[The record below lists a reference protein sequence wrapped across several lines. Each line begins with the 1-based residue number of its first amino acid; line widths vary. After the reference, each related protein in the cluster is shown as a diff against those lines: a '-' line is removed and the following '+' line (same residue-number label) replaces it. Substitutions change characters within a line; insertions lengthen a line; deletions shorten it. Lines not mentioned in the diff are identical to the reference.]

1 MSYWDAI
8 WITLFA
14 GLAVLA
20 LPYCVLGSAYLDC
33 WLAERSQPTDAP
45 VPPLTF
51 LRPLKRGV
59 PALREKLESLV
70 LATGAQDQIVIGVDD
85 GSEEAVLADEVRA
98 RFPERDIVVV
108 ACASKERGHPAPDP
122 PIAQSAILPGPCA
135 EKFAL
140 RGVWSGAG
148 RPRSLIALRA
158 AGAALNP
165 KISKLVQMEAHARH
179 EHWLLSDSEA
189 MLDAEFL
196 AAFRDE
202 WAASGADVLTAGYRF
217 RNLRTWPQ
225 RLDAAA
231 VLLTLW
237 PGLAMVRRHG
247 TVRFTLGACTALRRS
262 DVAAVG
268 GWKAFGAD
276 LAEDNRLGAA
286 LAAAGKTI
294 RLSAHVATLDSDP
307 LSWRGYWRHQRRVAV
322 TYRASNP
329 AGFAGMIFTQTWP
342 WCALIAVIGPADGLG
357 PRAALGL
364 LIFILALRAQ
374 FAWETARVLDFR
386 VPWLPLL
393 VPIATLVESVCWFA
407 SWGSRSVWWGGR
419 KRRVSFRG
427 GLMPHRTPEG

>member
-108 ACASKERGHPAPDP
+108 ACAPGASKERGRPAPDLP
-122 PIAQSAILPGPCA
+122 TAQRAILPGPCA

-140 RGVWSGAG
+140 RRLWSGAG
-148 RPRSLIALRA
+148 LPPSLIAPRA

-231 VLLTLW
+231 ALLTLW

-262 DVAAVG
+262 DLAAVG
-268 GWKAFGAD
+268 GWEAFGAEM
-276 LAEDNRLGAA
+276 AEDNRLGAA
-286 LAAAGKTI
+286 LAAEGKTI
-294 RLSAHVATLDSDP
+294 RLSTHVATLDSDP
-307 LSWRGYWRHQRRVAV
+307 LSWRDYWRHQRRVAV

-329 AGFAGMIFTQTWP
+329 AGFAGMIFTHIWP
-342 WCALIAVIGPADGLG
+342 WCALLAAICPAGG
-357 PRAALGL
+357 FGFWSASG
-364 LIFILALRAQ
+364 FLALLLVFRAV
-374 FAWETARVLDFR
+374 AAHETSRALHFR

-393 VPIATLVESVCWFA
+393 VPVATLVESVCWFA
-407 SWGSRSVWWGGR
+407 SWGTRSVWWGRR
-419 KRRVSFRG
+419 KWRVSFRG
-427 GLMPHRTPEG
+427 RLKAR

>member
-1 MSYWDAI
+1 MSYADAI

-14 GLAVLA
+14 ACATLA
-20 LPYCVLGSAYLDC
+20 LPYGVLGSAYLDW
-33 WLAERSQPTDAP
+33 WLGARLQPPVAP
-45 VPPLTF
+45 VPPVTF

-59 PALREKLESLV
+59 PELREKLESLV
-70 LATGAQDQIVIGVDD
+70 LATGERDQIVIGVDA
-85 GSEEAVLADEVRA
+85 GSDEAALAGEVRA
-98 RFPERDIVVV
+98 RFPGRDIVVV
-108 ACASKERGHPAPDP
+108 
-122 PIAQSAILPGPCA
+122 PC
-135 EKFAL
+135 
-140 RGVWSGAG
+140 
-148 RPRSLIALRA
+148 ALRA

-196 AAFRDE
+196 AAFRGE

-237 PGLAMVRRHG
+237 PGLAMVRQRG
-247 TVRFTLGACTALRRS
+247 TVRFTLGACTAMRRS

-329 AGFAGMIFTQTWP
+329 AGFAGMIFTQIWP
-342 WCALIAVIGPADGLG
+342 WCALLAVICPADGFGFWNASGFLTLMLVI
-357 PRAALGL
+357 RAVA
-364 LIFILALRAQ
+364 AH
-374 FAWETARVLDFR
+374 ETARALDFR

-427 GLMPHRTPEG
+427 GLNSR